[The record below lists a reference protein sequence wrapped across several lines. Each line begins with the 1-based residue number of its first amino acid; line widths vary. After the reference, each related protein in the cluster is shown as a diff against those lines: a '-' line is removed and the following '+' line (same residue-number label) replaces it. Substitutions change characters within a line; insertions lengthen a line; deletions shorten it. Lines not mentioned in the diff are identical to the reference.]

1 MFCKHYVVFRRANI
15 KEKLC
20 ALVIRDNAKGNNR
33 DSKQLLA
40 AVFTNIKDQRFV
52 PFVDQ
57 ISSTESMRIRKWVD
71 NSGTTDKDRISF
83 I

>member
-40 AVFTNIKDQRFV
+40 AVFTNIKD
-52 PFVDQ
+52 
-57 ISSTESMRIRKWVD
+57 
-71 NSGTTDKDRISF
+71 
-83 I
+83 